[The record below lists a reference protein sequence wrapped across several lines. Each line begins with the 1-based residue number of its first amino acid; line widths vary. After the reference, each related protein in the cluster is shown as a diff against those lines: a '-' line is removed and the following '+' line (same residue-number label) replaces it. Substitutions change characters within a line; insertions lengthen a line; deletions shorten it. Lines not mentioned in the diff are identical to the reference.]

1 MTITL
6 TKIKRGDK
14 VNSVEF
20 DAAGG
25 RKPPVLACSYLWEIW
40 KNDYNAYMSIKSQY
54 SGIPEMG
61 KSNEWKENN

>member
-40 KNDYNAYMSIKSQY
+40 KNDYNAYDMSVHKNSVFLY
-54 SGIPEMG
+54 SRNG
-61 KSNEWKENN
+61 